1 MLPASVVT
9 SSADVDSA
17 AASVVTSV
25 VFSVCLCV
33 CLTVSLTVVSSFLAV
48 EYNH

>member
-9 SSADVDSA
+9 FSADVDSA
-17 AASVVTSV
+17 AVVTSV
-25 VFSVCLCV
+25 VFSVCFCV
-33 CLTVSLTVVSSFLAV
+33 CLTVSLTVVSSFLTV